1 MKYFLGE
8 IYITHK
14 KTWLGWFRFD
24 HQFTTDLIEA
34 KDWLTAKE
42 TYNEYATKTMG
53 QKPEYRYQVF
63 VTMPIKSAQ

>member
-14 KTWLGWFRFD
+14 KTWFGWFKFD
-24 HQFTTDLIEA
+24 HLFTTDLIET

-42 TYNEYATKTMG
+42 IYNQYATNAMRAH
-53 QKPEYRYQVF
+53 PECRYQVF
-63 VTMPIKSAQ
+63 VSNPIKQNP